1 MHFHRLIRTRN
12 NSDLYAVLD
21 DRANRKALL
30 MAWWPTDDLH
40 GVKVVSEYPYTDKL
54 DAIRAL
60 RVATDHGKGMAR

>member
-21 DRANRKALL
+21 DRAQNVALL
-30 MAWWPTDDLH
+30 YKWWSTDSKH
-40 GVKVVSEYPYTDKL
+40 GLTVLGKYPYTDFT
-54 DAIRAL
+54 DRPRAL